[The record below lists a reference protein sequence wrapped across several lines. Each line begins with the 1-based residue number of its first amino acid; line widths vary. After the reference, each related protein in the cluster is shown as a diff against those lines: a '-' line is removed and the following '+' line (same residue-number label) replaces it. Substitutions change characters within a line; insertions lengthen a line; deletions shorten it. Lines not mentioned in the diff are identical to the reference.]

1 MNMASFRDPQSKG
14 HQFLRARA
22 MPGAVAWCRAALLV
36 VGLTSC
42 THNLASIMQQWRND
56 DELAARVEDALL
68 EARHLNLGHI
78 DVDVE
83 SGVVYLIGE
92 MDSSDSKAK
101 AQDIVAKVPGVK
113 KVVNKLEVEP

>member
-1 MNMASFRDPQSKG
+1 MASFHNPPSKA
-14 HQFLRARA
+14 HQFLITSVV
-22 MPGAVAWCRAALLV
+22 PCAVAWCRATLLV

-42 THNLASIMQQWRND
+42 THGLVSIMQQWRND
-56 DELAARVEDALL
+56 DALAGRVEDALL
-68 EARHLNLGHI
+68 QARQLNLGHI

-92 MDSSDSKAK
+92 MDSSDNKAK
-101 AQDIVAKVPGVK
+101 AQEIVAKVPGVK